1 MGARRGRRAGVPAC
15 GFGLV
20 ELMVALALGLVVVG
34 AAAML
39 FSGTIV
45 AGHTSDNLSRMA
57 ESVRTSYDLMV
68 REVREAGAS
77 PCDAQVLTA
86 NVLTQAQGA
95 APAWW
100 ATWGE
105 PLRGFDGA
113 ADFDGAAFGGGVGE
127 RVAGTQ
133 AVVVRYGQTLDGVRV
148 SAHNP
153 AGAVFTVNPANHGV
167 AVGDLV
173 MVCSYRQQAI
183 FTATAANPVAGTF
196 THAAGLGTPSNCTS
210 KLGLPVDCVG
220 GTTLQFTPG
229 SLAARFVAAGWYIGN
244 NGRPETGGRSLY
256 RVTRGGAE
264 EVAEGVR
271 DMQLAF
277 LPAGGGDYVTA
288 AAVTDW
294 SAVLAV
300 RVDLTYETHDA
311 STSTAAAGQ
320 RLQRTVTFVANV
332 RNLMP

>member
-1 MGARRGRRAGVPAC
+1 MPAC

-244 NGRPETGGRSLY
+244 NGRSATGGRSLY
-256 RVTRGGAE
+256 RVTRDGAE
-264 EVAEGVR
+264 EVADGMR
-271 DMQLAF
+271 DMQLSYLQVGNA
-277 LPAGGGDYVTA
+277 DYVAA
-288 AAVTDW
+288 AAVTNW
-294 SAVLAV
+294 SLVTAV
-300 RVDLTYETHDA
+300 RFDLVFEGPDTGAAT
-311 STSTAAAGQ
+311 TSPTA
-320 RLQRTVTFVANV
+320 RLQRPVSFTVNL
-332 RNLMP
+332 RNQQS